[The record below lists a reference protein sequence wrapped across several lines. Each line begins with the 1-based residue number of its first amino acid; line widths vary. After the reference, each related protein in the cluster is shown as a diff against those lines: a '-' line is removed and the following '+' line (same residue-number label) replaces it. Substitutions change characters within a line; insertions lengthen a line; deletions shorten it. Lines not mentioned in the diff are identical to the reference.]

1 MTKKRTIHL
10 RTITLSM
17 FVGCVV
23 LLEIPNTS
31 GEEKVDRDGYSS
43 HAPVDGLP
51 ISQETDGGKGRG
63 RVKLPSKDSAN
74 DKGVDKLD
82 KGSTDNVEV
91 RSSEPN
97 PGDYGPPGG
106 AKEHV
111 Y

>member
-10 RTITLSM
+10 RTLTLSM

-23 LLEIPNTS
+23 FIEIPNAS
-31 GEEKVDRDGYSS
+31 SEEKVDRDGYSS
-43 HAPVDGLP
+43 HAPVDGRP

-63 RVKLPSKDSAN
+63 RGKLPGKDSAN
-74 DKGVDKLD
+74 D

-106 AKEHV
+106 AKEPV